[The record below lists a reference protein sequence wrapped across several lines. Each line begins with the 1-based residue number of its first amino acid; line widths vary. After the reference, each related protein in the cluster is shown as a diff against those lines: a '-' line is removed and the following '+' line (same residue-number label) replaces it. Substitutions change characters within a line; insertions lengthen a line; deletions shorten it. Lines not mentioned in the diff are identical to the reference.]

1 MCQYHVQKEASCC
14 SGHGCCNTSIRRRF
28 EFIIFFIKRKAILNF
43 FCISVDFNSTHCLMN
58 SEVKLLL
65 DTYMQKRVDE
75 TGGYVQPNA

>member
-1 MCQYHVQKEASCC
+1 MFRRKQAGAAVETDAATLQLGEGKRCLSNLKY
-14 SGHGCCNTSIRRRF
+14 SIIPF
-28 EFIIFFIKRKAILNF
+28 L
-43 FCISVDFNSTHCLMN
+43 DFNSTHCLMN